1 MMPMAKF
8 IPIPPRFLKEATA
21 TAISVR
27 IKADMGSDQ
36 RLCRTNR

>member
-1 MMPMAKF
+1 MIPIAKF
-8 IPIPPRFLKEATA
+8 IPIPPRFLKDATA

-27 IKADMGSDQ
+27 IKADTGIDQ